1 MGVALNLCKERIQM
15 ALPALIIIDMQR
27 GICEPSAGTRNNPQA
42 EHVIA
47 QLLQAWRQARAP
59 LPPRAR
65 RVR

>member
-1 MGVALNLCKERIQM
+1 M

-59 LPPRAR
+59 LVH
-65 RVR
+65 VRHISRTI